1 MKFKNTVRTQKSKL
15 KIILNEGQVR
25 RLTNKLIID
34 SQSKV
39 KSR

>member
-39 KSR
+39 KLR

>member
-15 KIILNEGQVR
+15 RIILNEGQIR
-25 RLTNKLIID
+25 RLTNKLITD
-34 SQSKV
+34 SYAKI